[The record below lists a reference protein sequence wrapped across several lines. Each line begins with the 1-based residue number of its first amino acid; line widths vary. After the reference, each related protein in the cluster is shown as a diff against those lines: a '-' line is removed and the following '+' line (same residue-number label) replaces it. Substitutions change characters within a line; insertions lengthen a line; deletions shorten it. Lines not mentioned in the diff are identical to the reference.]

1 MITKKN
7 MAYKHLTS
15 TILGKCNDLTMT
27 SLELESVR
35 EIISI
40 AGRTL
45 QLSEIRWFTQ
55 IIYDYI
61 WYWLYVIMLLDNYM
75 LDTIWQ

>member
-35 EIISI
+35 EIIPI

-45 QLSEIRWFTQ
+45 QLSEIWWFTQ

>member
-35 EIISI
+35 EIIPIAGVREIIPI

-45 QLSEIRWFTQ
+45 QLSEI
-55 IIYDYI
+55 
-61 WYWLYVIMLLDNYM
+61 
-75 LDTIWQ
+75 